1 MSKGPVRSRRSE
13 DDPTAVVGE
22 GRVAALVRAAL
33 GARGPEVAP
42 PEANDL
48 SAPWIEGARTL
59 VVVAPAGEFGVKE
72 VKGESRRE
80 RLVEQ
85 ARRVARAARR
95 HGVEQVVAITSA
107 TVHGASPDRP
117 DIDDDD
123 PASPDAAGFVA
134 DLVAFEEALA
144 EGLAG
149 VGPLAAVLPSAQEA
163 PLVQDSSL
171 MPGAPPSAPS
181 APLAPG
187 GAAQQAVPDEA
198 SRSAQ
203 RALPDEAARS
213 APRLTLLRPAIL
225 VGPGVD
231 TIWTRH
237 FEAPR
242 LLTVRGGDR
251 PWQFLHTD
259 DLVSAVRLAID
270 EGLAGALTVGALADG
285 EPDTVTPAELT
296 DRTGLATVTL
306 PAATAFGAAERLHK
320 VGVLPSPASD
330 LAYVVHPWTV
340 TARRLRDAGW
350 EPAWSSAECVDVLIE
365 GVRGRTALVGRRV
378 GGRDAAAL
386 GAAGAAVALL
396 GTAAIWRQA
405 RRR

>member
-13 DDPTAVVGE
+13 DDLTVVVGE

-33 GARGPEVAP
+33 GGRGPEVAP
-42 PEANDL
+42 PEPNDL
-48 SAPWIEGARTL
+48 SAPWIEGVRTL
-59 VVVAPAGEFGVKE
+59 VVVAPAGEFGVTE
-72 VKGESRRE
+72 VKGETRRE

-144 EGLAG
+144 EGLAD
-149 VGPLAAVLPSAQEA
+149 VGPLAAVMPPVPNA
-163 PLVQDSSL
+163 PAV
-171 MPGAPPSAPS
+171 PGA
-181 APLAPG
+181 L
-187 GAAQQAVPDEA
+187 DEA
-198 SRSAQ
+198 APQAALDEAARTAQ
-203 RALPDEAARS
+203 RALPAEPARS
-213 APRLTLLRPAIL
+213 APRLAVLRPAIL
-225 VGPGVD
+225 VGPDVD

-259 DLVSAVRLAID
+259 DLVSAVRLVID
-270 EGLAGALTVGALADG
+270 EGLTGALTAGALADG

-350 EPAWSSAECVDVLIE
+350 EPAWSSPECVDVLIE